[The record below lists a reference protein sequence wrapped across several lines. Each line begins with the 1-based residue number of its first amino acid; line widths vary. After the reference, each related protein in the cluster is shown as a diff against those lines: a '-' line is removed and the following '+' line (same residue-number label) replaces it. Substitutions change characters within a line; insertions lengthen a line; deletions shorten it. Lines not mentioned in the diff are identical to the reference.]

1 MEVWVAHLVC
11 GARQNL
17 VEVPVCFH
25 CQQCWCAGQ
34 KALSNLVLNLVCFCW
49 DSEAFPSALFS
60 VHLWMH
66 LCFRKQN
73 NHLSCTQINCATWLH
88 EFLRHCV
95 HGWMAQKSLCLTLRF
110 LCFPACAVVE
120 SLAQSTFTVCALLW
134 KQTVKIQSQISFN
147 ASQKTFICP
156 FESSC
161 LIWTDNQPNRASA
174 ALDKSCHSCTLVHWG
189 NSILC
194 SGHNPLF
201 SHVFLR
207 GMSQLKASLGPIVAV
222 IIAMWIVS

>member
-1 MEVWVAHLVC
+1 MEAWVPHLVC
-11 GARQNL
+11 GARRNL
-17 VEVPVCFH
+17 IEVPVCFH

-34 KALSNLVLNLVCFCW
+34 KALSNLVLNLVCFWW

-66 LCFRKQN
+66 LCFGKQN
-73 NHLSCTQINCATWLH
+73 NHLSCIQINCATWLH

-147 ASQKTFICP
+147 ASQKNIHLSLWIILSHLNGQSTKQSIGSFGQKLSLLH
-156 FESSC
+156 FG
-161 LIWTDNQPNRASA
+161 
-174 ALDKSCHSCTLVHWG
+174 ALG
-189 NSILC
+189 
-194 SGHNPLF
+194 
-201 SHVFLR
+201 
-207 GMSQLKASLGPIVAV
+207 Q
-222 IIAMWIVS
+222 